1 MKGFIVPDYWSS
13 FWDIFWWCLTV
24 FIFVAY
30 LMALFS
36 IIADLFGDRELSG
49 LGKAVWL
56 ICLVLLPLLTALAYL
71 IFRGEGMAE
80 RSARDQRAAQT
91 AADDYIG
98 SVAGGPA
105 AEIAQAKDLLDSGAI
120 TDAEF
125 ATIKA
130 GALSKV

>member
-1 MKGFIVPDYWSS
+1 MPDYWSS
-13 FWDIFWWCLTV
+13 FWDILWWCLTV

-56 ICLVLLPLLTALAYL
+56 IGLVLLPLLTALAYL
-71 IFRGEGMAE
+71 IFRGADMAE
-80 RSARDQRAAQT
+80 RSVRAHRVAQT
-91 AADDYIG
+91 GAGDYVRSG
-98 SVAGGPA
+98 AGGPA
-105 AEIAQAKDLLDSGAI
+105 AEIAQAKELLDSGTI
-120 TDAEF
+120 TGDEF

-130 GALSKV
+130 GALAKV